1 MLLNTFPLAILMV
14 TFSIWSDAVRK
25 RSPFILA
32 GLCMLVVGYSIN
44 ISAAPAGVKYF
55 GTFFCVAGAYAA
67 FPGTV
72 AWCVILPTTYV

>member
-1 MLLNTFPLAILMV
+1 MV

-55 GTFFCVAGAYAA
+55 GTFLCVGGAYAA
-67 FPGTV
+67 FPGAV
-72 AWCVILPTTYV
+72 AWCVIFLPLVYETSQ